1 MAKMSLT
8 IPPDSRRGTL
18 IRLDRG
24 RVIVRLDLHN
34 DGKAV
39 ADFHCARVLLA
50 GGDQHARAGIGQHS
64 EKGLGVLVRAVLAPQ
79 RSEKPQLQIVG
90 FASQTLDYGLVLP
103 FGDRE
108 GFECLFGWGH
118 LDCSDSSVLRRAD
131 SHEGHAGHDEDGA
144 DDRPPRDPFEA
155 LQEDVR
161 HDDRHEGIGPG
172 HRGRNH
178 YRHPIERQ
186 V

>member
-1 MAKMSLT
+1 M
-8 IPPDSRRGTL
+8 
-18 IRLDRG
+18 
-24 RVIVRLDLHN
+24 RLDLHD

-39 ADFHCARVLLA
+39 ADVHCARVLLA
-50 GGDQHARAGIGQHS
+50 GGDQHARAGIWQHS
-64 EKGLGVLVRAVLAPQ
+64 EKWLGVLVRAVLAPQ
-79 RSEKPQLQIVG
+79 RSEETEFQIVG
-90 FASQTLDYGLVLP
+90 FAPQTLDDGLVFP

-118 LDCSDSSVLRRAD
+118 LDCSDSSELGRAD
-131 SHEGHAGHDEDGA
+131 GDEGHAGHDQNGA
-144 DDRPPRDPFEA
+144 DDRPPRDPFEP

-172 HRGRNH
+172 DGGRNH
-178 YRHPIERQ
+178 HRYPIERQ